1 MLVAPP
7 LENIRVLLM
16 NPDNNDPKNHAP
28 PVSPGDAWGH
38 IWGNLDYAPSSE
50 QTELPQRIKERGI
63 PITLEL
69 NTSSIRRYTPNFD
82 QRSDGWDASA
92 DPLGAASARKVAHK
106 AINRQSDRLVSSL
119 AKSLSN
125 EAPKKPPALIA
136 KITDDADL
144 ADSLANDLASNNTL
158 EADPQEDHI
167 ARLVSTPHGGN
178 KHFRVNEI
186 KAQRPDDRW
195 LSKTPPKISKRAGKT
210 AFNAALMRSSGP
222 NRKNAGATGVKGFSL
237 SFVWI
242 VGAGAG
248 VILIVVAAIFLSYVG
263 RVGGAPGKQSG
274 LGNITPERIHK
285 EVGFKGGKALYSLIK
300 GEERAKDIFAT
311 YATSK
316 SVGDFMGMV
325 YKAEKNGEI
334 IAGRWKP
341 LGMVPEWKPDDSCRW
356 IVMEEEGIEFGVL
369 SGFLAD
375 SSGFR
380 AVFRLEGD
388 SMKMDWK
395 ATTGYSSAD
404 YSELKQGIGDGLEI
418 RAILSPGNFHTFALS
433 EDEYRCFTLLV
444 PDKQEK
450 VWGYT
455 KLNRADDVLLH
466 SQFLPG
472 QLTGEMLGEISV
484 LLVLE
489 RGRTESLPNQWMISK
504 VVRLSWL
511 DE

>member
-1 MLVAPP
+1 
-7 LENIRVLLM
+7 M

-28 PVSPGDAWGH
+28 PVSPEDAWGDV
-38 IWGNLDYAPSSE
+38 WGDLDHAPSSE
-50 QTELPQRIKERGI
+50 QTELPQRMKVQGI
-63 PITLEL
+63 PTKREL
-69 NTSSIRRYTPNFD
+69 NTSSTLRSAPNFD

-92 DPLGAASARKVAHK
+92 EPLAGGSASPWRAAHK
-106 AINRQSDRLVSSL
+106 AVDRRSNRIVSSL
-119 AKSLSN
+119 AKSLAN

-136 KITDDADL
+136 KITGDADS
-144 ADSLANDLASNNTL
+144 AGSPANDLVSNDTL
-158 EADPQEDHI
+158 EADSQEDEI
-167 ARLVSTPHGGN
+167 ARMVSTPNRGN

-186 KAQRPDDRW
+186 NAQRPHDRW
-195 LSKTPPKISKRAGKT
+195 LSKTPPNISKRAGKT
-210 AFNAALMRSSGP
+210 GFNAALMRSSRS
-222 NRKNAGATGVKGFSL
+222 NRKNAGAAVVKGFSF

-242 VGAGAG
+242 AGAGAG
-248 VILIVVAAIFLSYVG
+248 VILIVVAAIFLRYGG
-263 RVGGAPGKQSG
+263 RGGGAPGEQSG
-274 LGNITPERIHK
+274 FSNITPERIDK
-285 EVGFKGGKALYSLIK
+285 EVGFKGDKVLHSLLN
-300 GEERAKDIFAT
+300 GEVRAKSIFAT

-316 SVGDFMGMV
+316 SVGNFIGMV

-341 LGMVPEWKPDDSCRW
+341 LGMVSEWKPDDNCRW

-369 SGFLAD
+369 SGFLAN

-395 ATTGYSSAD
+395 ATTGYCSAD
-404 YSELKQGIGDGLEI
+404 YSELKQGLGDGLEI
-418 RAILSPGNFHTFALS
+418 RAILSPGDFHIFALS
-433 EDEYRCFTLLV
+433 EDEYRCFKLLA
-444 PDKQEK
+444 PDRQEK

-455 KLNRADDVLLH
+455 RLNGADDVLLH
-466 SQFLPG
+466 TQFLPG
-472 QLTGEMLGEISV
+472 QLTGEMRSEIPV